1 MLLGIS
7 AKKQSGKDEF
17 FKIINKLNNNL
28 FENKK
33 FAGKL
38 KQICSIITGMPIEY
52 FYDHN
57 YYGLFLPEWNM
68 TIREIQQKIGTDVF
82 RNNLSENTWIN
93 ALFCDFKKNCNWIIT
108 DLRFPNELKTIKD
121 HGGIVVRIER
131 DIINN
136 NDNHA
141 SEISLDNYTE
151 WDYIIKNNGTLK
163 EYENEIYIFNKKFIN
178 L

>member
-1 MLLGIS
+1 MLIGVS

-17 FKIINKLNNNL
+17 FKIINKLNNNK

-38 KQICSIITGMPIEY
+38 KQICSIITGIPIEY
-52 FYDHN
+52 FYDHIH
-57 YYGLFLPEWNM
+57 YSSFLPVWNM
-68 TIREIQQKIGTDVF
+68 TIREIQQKIGTEIF

-93 ALFCDFKKNCNWIIT
+93 ALFCDFKKNSNWIIT

-121 HGGIVVRIER
+121 NGGMVIRIER
-131 DIINN
+131 NIID

-141 SEISLDNYTE
+141 SEVSLDEYTD
-151 WDYIIKNNGTLK
+151 WDYVIKNNGTLQD
-163 EYENEIYIFNKKFIN
+163 YENEIYIFNEKFIN